1 MRPLATQPLDP
12 SDFRDDRRADFLG
25 AFAIVRRAG
34 RTLMVQ
40 NTRHIAG
47 RDQNTWDLPGGQVE
61 AGELLHETLTREL
74 FEETRLHV
82 VGVPEFLFVQEGEKK
97 VKGRR
102 TYAWRSFFFAVEEF
116 TGEAVA
122 KSEILDVR
130 WMEPDELHRVL
141 TAPYHHSFRKWLA
154 DGGRH
159 FLSVWED

>member
-1 MRPLATQPLDP
+1 MASKDP
-12 SDFRDDRRADFLG
+12 ADFRDDRSADFLG
-25 AFAIVRRAG
+25 AFAVVRRAG

-40 NTRHIAG
+40 NARHIAG

-74 FEETRLHV
+74 LEETCLQV
-82 VGVPEFLFVQEGEKK
+82 VGDPEFLFVQEGEKK

-102 TYAWRSFFFAVEEF
+102 TYAWRSFFFAVQEF

-130 WMEPDELHRVL
+130 WMAPDELHRVL
-141 TAPYHHSFRKWLA
+141 TAPYHDSFRKWLA
-154 DGGRH
+154 DGERL
-159 FLSVWED
+159 FRSVWEE